1 MKFEGRT
8 ALVTGAAGAIGGAT
22 ARAFAREGADLCL
35 ADVGDTAAVAA
46 IAAAAAGPGRR
57 VVEVRADVTDRAQV
71 RAMVDTAVAALGGI
85 DVLATVAGVTSLGA
99 AESLDE
105 AEWDRVIDINL
116 KGTWL
121 CCQAV
126 IAQMR
131 RQRYGRIVT
140 VGSLIGKNGGNPRPW
155 IDRAEQAGSSN
166 VAYGA
171 SKAGVHAVTFFLA
184 KELAADGITV
194 NSVSPGPIATG
205 MTANVDPRLRDIVP
219 VGRMG
224 TADEVA
230 DAILFLAGESS
241 GFITGET
248 LDINGGIMVD

>member
-1 MKFEGRT
+1 MRFDGRT
-8 ALVTGAAGAIGGAT
+8 ALITGAAGGIGSAT
-22 ARAFAREGADLCL
+22 ALAFAREGAN
-35 ADVGDTAAVAA
+35 VGLSDITDTAAVASEINA
-46 IAAAAAGPGRR
+46 LGRR
-57 VVEVRADVTDRAQV
+57 TVEIRTDVTDRADV
-71 RAMVDTAVAALGGI
+71 DNMVAVAADRLGRI
-85 DVLATVAGVTSLGA
+85 DILVTVAGVTSLGNA
-99 AESLDE
+99 DSIDE

-126 IAQMR
+126 MAQMR
-131 RQRYGRIVT
+131 EQRYGRIVT

-155 IDRAEQAGSSN
+155 ISKDEQLGSSN
-166 VAYGA
+166 AAYGA

-194 NSVSPGPIATG
+194 NSVSPGPIATE
-205 MTANVDPRLRDIVP
+205 MTAKVRPGLNEIIP

-224 TADEVA
+224 TAGEVA
-230 DAILFLAGESS
+230 DAILFLASETS

>member
-1 MKFEGRT
+1 MRLEGRT
-8 ALVTGAAGAIGGAT
+8 ALITGAAGGIGGAT

-35 ADVGDTAAVAA
+35 SDLGGTAAVAA
-46 IAAAAAGPGRR
+46 EVAGLGRR
-57 VVEVRADVTDRAQV
+57 AVEVRADVTDRAQV
-71 RAMVDTAVAALGGI
+71 GAMVDAAVAALGRI
-85 DVLATVAGVTSLGA
+85 DVLVTVAGVTSLGG

-126 IAQMR
+126 IAPMR
-131 RQRYGRIVT
+131 RRRYGRIVT

-155 IDRAEQAGSSN
+155 LDRSEQDGSSN

-194 NSVSPGPIATG
+194 NSVSPGPIATR
-205 MTANVDPRLRDIVP
+205 MTENASPRLGEIVP

-224 TADEVA
+224 TPEEVA

-241 GFITGET
+241 GFVTGET

>member
-1 MKFEGRT
+1 MRFEGRT
-8 ALVTGAAGAIGGAT
+8 VLITGAAGGIGSAT
-22 ARAFAREGADLCL
+22 AHAFAREGADICL
-35 ADVGDTAAVAA
+35 SDVNDTAAVASE
-46 IAAAAAGPGRR
+46 IAALGRR
-57 VVEVRADVTDRAQV
+57 VVEIRTDVTNRTEVENMVTTAADR
-71 RAMVDTAVAALGGI
+71 LGRI
-85 DVLATVAGVTSLGA
+85 DILVTVAGVTSLGSA
-99 AESLDE
+99 DSIEE

-126 IAQMR
+126 MGQMR
-131 RQRYGRIVT
+131 NQKYGRIVT

-155 IDRAEQAGSSN
+155 ISKDEQLGSSN
-166 VAYGA
+166 AAYGA

-184 KELAADGITV
+184 KELAAEGITV
-194 NSVSPGPIATG
+194 NSVSPGPIKTEMITMARPG
-205 MTANVDPRLRDIVP
+205 LSEIIP

-224 TADEVA
+224 TTDEVA
-230 DAILFLAGESS
+230 DSILFLASETS